1 MREMYTQELSQL
13 GIHMARMGQQVSRAI
28 RRASHALEDGDIALA
43 EQTIDADERIDEMAN
58 IVDDLCMD
66 LLARQAPVAGDLR
79 LIVTGLRMTQ
89 TLERMGDLARNIA
102 AIARQAFPASTLP
115 PAVQEI
121 VRAMG
126 EQGRRVGEQIA
137 ALVENPNTEAASRM
151 QADDDIMDDL
161 HVELRRLVNNPDID
175 LTRTQIIDLTLM
187 GRYYER
193 YGDHATKVGRH
204 LIYLIE
210 GQRWLNGFQPSE

>member
-1 MREMYTQELSQL
+1 MREMYTQELAQL
-13 GIHMARMGQQVSRAI
+13 GNQMARMGQQVARAM
-28 RRASHALEDGDIALA
+28 RRASHALEQGDIALA
-43 EQTIDADERIDEMAN
+43 EQTIDADERINEMAN
-58 IVDDLCMD
+58 SVDDLCMD

-115 PAVQEI
+115 IEVQGCVEK
-121 VRAMG
+121 MG
-126 EQGRRVGEQIA
+126 AQGRRVGEQIA
-137 ALVENPNTEAASRM
+137 ALLENPNTEAAS
-151 QADDDIMDDL
+151 QLQSDDDIMDDL
-161 HVELRRLVNNPDID
+161 HVELRRLVNNPDIE

-210 GQRWLNGFQPSE
+210 GQRWQNGLSEH